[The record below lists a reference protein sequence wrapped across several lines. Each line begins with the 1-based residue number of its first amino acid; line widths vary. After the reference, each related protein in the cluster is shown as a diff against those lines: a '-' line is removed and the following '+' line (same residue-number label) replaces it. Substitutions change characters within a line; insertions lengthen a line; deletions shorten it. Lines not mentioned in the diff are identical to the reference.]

1 MSKLF
6 KIVFRNKKILPV
18 LLGVVIIFSLIP
30 SSSAQAGVWENIAA
44 SLSLVPDVLASIPL
58 WLLFGPTLM
67 GAFICSM
74 IVPLIGYVYLSISAG
89 LLNWVTSDYFIS
101 MPLTRGGIV
110 DIGLSKTTA
119 LVNIL
124 FVLVL
129 VFIALSTI
137 LRLEN
142 YGMKKLLPK
151 FLLVVILI
159 NFASV
164 ICGVVIDIAKVVTN
178 TFLQPDLGTIF
189 LRVYLS
195 NTPIGGLITNIQ
207 NVSLSISSG
216 ADLATNVEKI
226 VRIVTPFFTLSGI
239 VGTVLQAL
247 TATLFLFFA
256 ATEIML
262 FVLLFMMRIIVI
274 WLLVILAPI
283 AWFCWILPDFKSV
296 YQSWEK
302 YFVQWAFVGAI
313 AGFFL
318 WLQTQLAGGLGEIFN
333 CTCVGSSCT
342 GSSCIQITDS
352 WGGIIAAPFIN
363 IINQLFIFGAV
374 IAISFIGFIITLKTS
389 GGGTESVLQWGK
401 KGLDKVG
408 SGVGAIA
415 KRRIAGPALGKAAE
429 GMSKA
434 ANWGERNANSSKFTW
449 GGKERATPWAA
460 AAKWATK
467 GAETLFAPT
476 LTEYAAGARKSSTPD
491 NWKQMTI
498 DDKANVI
505 NATMEDDKKLTY
517 LHAMGEE
524 GTLQKAPQLWGL
536 TDRLRDKFKNDSH
549 FLRERSDIAD
559 ILPDRITAAE
569 KENLEVGEEGRKT
582 MRGNI
587 IEKAEELSREIEM
600 GPIIEDEKN
609 RLIKEGAV
617 KPEEAPDLAKKNIA
631 ARYLH
636 YTGLKSGDIK
646 NLTKGSVESDIA
658 ARAFRD
664 MTPQHIQAVQ
674 NNFKTE
680 TINKVMEKTFHKMF
694 DGKTDEEAREILD
707 DYYNGVTKDASG
719 GRTIDPKLANKHA
732 RVVHWATNTPGG
744 REMNLPI
751 RKYMTDPDGKST
763 ANIDAYE
770 RKQRIEEKL
779 NANPALKAFYNEI
792 KNENETIRKNNE
804 AIENME
810 ISVREAKRG
819 KLEASV
825 ISALVSNI
833 KDKKNDIEAKNDE
846 IKRKIQG
853 LETSLKKPW
862 EEIEELKKHKQKTK

>member
-1 MSKLF
+1 
-6 KIVFRNKKILPV
+6 
-18 LLGVVIIFSLIP
+18 
-30 SSSAQAGVWENIAA
+30 
-44 SLSLVPDVLASIPL
+44 
-58 WLLFGPTLM
+58 
-67 GAFICSM
+67 
-74 IVPLIGYVYLSISAG
+74 
-89 LLNWVTSDYFIS
+89 
-101 MPLTRGGIV
+101 
-110 DIGLSKTTA
+110 
-119 LVNIL
+119 
-124 FVLVL
+124 
-129 VFIALSTI
+129 
-137 LRLEN
+137 
-142 YGMKKLLPK
+142 
-151 FLLVVILI
+151 
-159 NFASV
+159 
-164 ICGVVIDIAKVVTN
+164 
-178 TFLQPDLGTIF
+178 
-189 LRVYLS
+189 
-195 NTPIGGLITNIQ
+195 
-207 NVSLSISSG
+207 
-216 ADLATNVEKI
+216 
-226 VRIVTPFFTLSGI
+226 
-239 VGTVLQAL
+239 
-247 TATLFLFFA
+247 
-256 ATEIML
+256 
-262 FVLLFMMRIIVI
+262 
-274 WLLVILAPI
+274 
-283 AWFCWILPDFKSV
+283 
-296 YQSWEK
+296 
-302 YFVQWAFVGAI
+302 
-313 AGFFL
+313 
-318 WLQTQLAGGLGEIFN
+318 
-333 CTCVGSSCT
+333 
-342 GSSCIQITDS
+342 
-352 WGGIIAAPFIN
+352 
-363 IINQLFIFGAV
+363 
-374 IAISFIGFIITLKTS
+374 
-389 GGGTESVLQWGK
+389 
-401 KGLDKVG
+401 
-408 SGVGAIA
+408 
-415 KRRIAGPALGKAAE
+415 
-429 GMSKA
+429 
-434 ANWGERNANSSKFTW
+434 
-449 GGKERATPWAA
+449 
-460 AAKWATK
+460 
-467 GAETLFAPT
+467 
-476 LTEYAAGARKSSTPD
+476 
-491 NWKQMTI
+491 
-498 DDKANVI
+498 
-505 NATMEDDKKLTY
+505 
-517 LHAMGEE
+517 MGEE

-658 ARAFRD
+658 ARAFRN